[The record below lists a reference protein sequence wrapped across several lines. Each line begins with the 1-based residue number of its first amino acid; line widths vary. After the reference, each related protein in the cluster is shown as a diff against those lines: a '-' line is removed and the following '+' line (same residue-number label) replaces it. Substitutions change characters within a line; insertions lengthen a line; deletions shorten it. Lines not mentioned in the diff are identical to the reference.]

1 MRDVCNEIYQGV
13 WNVTPEN
20 EKFIQTTDVRIVMQ
34 WFSIPTVFAD
44 IFITEVLK
52 NDKIHIEDLIAKIWS
67 NVSEFEIKDSISE
80 KVIVSLDDL
89 AGTSFY

>member
-34 WFSIPTVFAD
+34 RFSIPTVFAD